1 MRAVDVAIEFA
12 EAVAAKDAERLAA
25 LFAPGVDF
33 RALTPNQNW
42 QASGA
47 AEIVEIVF
55 GSWFEPK
62 DEIDELVSVETGS
75 IADRDW
81 FAFRLRGHNPD
92 GPFEVEQN
100 AYLSTGGGTI
110 EWMRVL
116 CSGFRP
122 AR

>member
-1 MRAVDVAIEFA
+1 MDVATEFA

-42 QASGA
+42 QASDA
-47 AEIVEIVF
+47 AEVVEIMF
-55 GSWFEPK
+55 SSWFEAK
-62 DEIDELVSVETGS
+62 DEIDEVVSVETGS
-75 IADRDW
+75 ISDRDW
-81 FAFRLRGHNPD
+81 FAYRLRGHNPD
-92 GPFEVEQN
+92 GPFVVEQN
-100 AYLSTGGGTI
+100 AFLSAQDGTI

-122 AR
+122 A